1 MTEITAA
8 LVKELRDRTGAG
20 MMECKKALVQSAGDM
35 EAAVEWLRKSGLA
48 KAVKRA
54 GKTAAEG
61 IIAIQGDPAG
71 HSAAMVEVN
80 CETDF
85 VAKGEDFQ
93 SYARAVAG
101 VVLAHRPKDLMA
113 LMAVPIEAGAAATVE
128 TRRQELSAR
137 IGENINVR
145 RFSLMENP
153 QGLVAHYLH
162 GTRIGVLVEVVGGDS
177 GLARDIAMHVAASRP
192 VCVSE
197 AQVPAQLLEKEREIY
212 RAQAAESG
220 KPANIIDKIV
230 EGQVKKFVAE
240 STLLGQ
246 PFVKDTEI
254 TVGKLLAGANAE
266 VRRFER
272 FEVGEG
278 IERQTADFAAEVM
291 AQVRGG

>member
-20 MMECKKALVQSAGDM
+20 MMECKRALVQSAGDM
-35 EAAVEWLRKSGLA
+35 EAAVEGLRKSGLA

-61 IIAIQGDPAG
+61 IIAIRGDPAG

-101 VVLAHRPKDLMA
+101 VVLAHRPKDLGA
-113 LMAVPIEAGAAATVE
+113 LMAVPIEAGTAATVE
-128 TRRQELSAR
+128 IRRQELSAR

-153 QGLVAHYLH
+153 LGLVAHYLH
-162 GTRIGVLVEVVGGDS
+162 GTRIGVLVEVVGGDA
-177 GLARDIAMHVAASRP
+177 GLARDIAMHIAASRP
-192 VCVSE
+192 VCVSDD
-197 AQVPAQLLEKEREIY
+197 QVPRLS
-212 RAQAAESG
+212 RAASR
-220 KPANIIDKIV
+220 PTS
-230 EGQVKKFVAE
+230 
-240 STLLGQ
+240 STRSSRGRSRNSS
-246 PFVKDTEI
+246 PS
-254 TVGKLLAGANAE
+254 
-266 VRRFER
+266 RRCWVSPSSRTLKSRSASFSR
-272 FEVGEG
+272 A
-278 IERQTADFAAEVM
+278 RM
-291 AQVRGG
+291 PR